1 MKVIFSLSNV
11 NGNGTIDPS
20 GWNAV
25 ADVVGCGTGS
35 VPNFFSEA
43 NYSLPYTNSATTD
56 AQLSCMK
63 AAPFRKLED
72 AVISTN
78 AGFLPSFD
86 SESPLF
92 LRHPVN
98 SSMDVQT

>member
-1 MKVIFSLSNV
+1 MSTEMELSTLLVGMQSRKSL
-11 NGNGTIDPS
+11 D
-20 GWNAV
+20 V
-25 ADVVGCGTGS
+25 ALVV
-35 VPNFFSEA
+35 
-43 NYSLPYTNSATTD
+43 SLISILRKITHYYTQKSATTD

-63 AAPFRKLED
+63 AVPFRKLED

-92 LRHPVN
+92 LRHHLNPSVA
-98 SSMDVQT
+98 VQT